1 MTDPQNPATQQV
13 QEQVKPRG
21 RPRKEGIVFV
31 KQEAL
36 PVMKHKTQEDGVISE
51 RQLQLIKKAE
61 KERIHGKKPL
71 SEAQQAHLKN
81 LYEMN
86 LKRRQEK
93 ANQPIKPIEIP
104 KEAPE
109 GYVPV
114 VIKERKRTCNRDVNA
129 MQENIMKMMF
139 EMQKQMKSLAEQ
151 RKEAK
156 ETAIASLPPSVAP
169 VIVQLHKNVKEKKPK
184 EKKEP
189 KKRRP
194 RYQSE
199 TSETDASETEQSE
212 TETSDSDSEY
222 LKKYEKKAVKRL
234 QTVQEI
240 EKRLKEATK
249 PAPVQPTA
257 PPKGKYDHLRV
268 F

>member
-1 MTDPQNPATQQV
+1 MTDPQNPAIQEV
-13 QEQVKPRG
+13 QEQVRSRG

-114 VIKERKRTCNRDVNA
+114 VVKERKRTCNRDVNA

-156 ETAIASLPPSVAP
+156 ETAIASLPAP

-240 EKRLKEATK
+240 EKRLKEAVK
-249 PAPVQPTA
+249 PAPPPPVIA

>member
-1 MTDPQNPATQQV
+1 
-13 QEQVKPRG
+13 
-21 RPRKEGIVFV
+21 
-31 KQEAL
+31 
-36 PVMKHKTQEDGVISE
+36 
-51 RQLQLIKKAE
+51 
-61 KERIHGKKPL
+61 
-71 SEAQQAHLKN
+71 
-81 LYEMN
+81 
-86 LKRRQEK
+86 
-93 ANQPIKPIEIP
+93 
-104 KEAPE
+104 
-109 GYVPV
+109 VPV
-114 VIKERKRTCNRDVNA
+114 VIKEKKRTCNRDVNA

-139 EMQKQMKSLAEQ
+139 AMQEQMKSLAEQ

-156 ETAIASLPPSVAP
+156 EIAQASLPAP

-212 TETSDSDSEY
+212 TESSDSDSEY

>member
-1 MTDPQNPATQQV
+1 MTDPQNPAIQEV
-13 QEQVKPRG
+13 QEQVRSRG

-114 VIKERKRTCNRDVNA
+114 VVKERKRTCNRDVNA

-156 ETAIASLPPSVAP
+156 ETAIASLPAP

-240 EKRLKEATK
+240 EKRLKEAVK
-249 PAPVQPTA
+249 PAPPPVIA

>member
-1 MTDPQNPATQQV
+1 MTDPQNLATQQV
-13 QEQVKPRG
+13 QEQPRGRG

-36 PVMKHKTQEDGVISE
+36 PVMKHKTQEDGMITE

-114 VIKERKRTCNRDVNA
+114 VIKEKKRTCNRDVNA

-139 EMQKQMKSLAEQ
+139 AMQEQMKSLAEQ

-156 ETAIASLPPSVAP
+156 ETAQASLPAP
-169 VIVQLHKNVKEKKPK
+169 VIVQLHKNVKEKKQK

-189 KKRRP
+189 KKRERRP

-249 PAPVQPTA
+249 PTPPVQQTA

>member
-1 MTDPQNPATQQV
+1 
-13 QEQVKPRG
+13 
-21 RPRKEGIVFV
+21 
-31 KQEAL
+31 
-36 PVMKHKTQEDGVISE
+36 
-51 RQLQLIKKAE
+51 
-61 KERIHGKKPL
+61 
-71 SEAQQAHLKN
+71 
-81 LYEMN
+81 
-86 LKRRQEK
+86 
-93 ANQPIKPIEIP
+93 
-104 KEAPE
+104 
-109 GYVPV
+109 
-114 VIKERKRTCNRDVNA
+114 

-139 EMQKQMKSLAEQ
+139 AMQEQMKSLAEQ

-156 ETAIASLPPSVAP
+156 ETAQASLPAP
-169 VIVQLHKNVKEKKPK
+169 VIVQLHKNVKERKTK

-189 KKRRP
+189 KKRERRP

-199 TSETDASETEQSE
+199 TSDTDASETEQSE
-212 TETSDSDSEY
+212 TESSDSDSEY

-249 PAPVQPTA
+249 PTPVQPTA

>member
-1 MTDPQNPATQQV
+1 MTDPQNLSTQQV
-13 QEQVKPRG
+13 QEQPRGRG

-36 PVMKHKTQEDGVISE
+36 PVMKHKTQEDGMITE

-114 VIKERKRTCNRDVNA
+114 VVKERKRTCNRDVNA

-156 ETAIASLPPSVAP
+156 ETAIASLPAP

-240 EKRLKEATK
+240 EKRLKEAVK
-249 PAPVQPTA
+249 PAPPPVIA

>member
-13 QEQVKPRG
+13 QEEVRGRG

-31 KQEAL
+31 KQDAL
-36 PVMKHKTQEDGVISE
+36 PVMKHKTCEDGMITQN
-51 RQLQLIKKAE
+51 QLKLIKKAE

-114 VIKERKRTCNRDVNA
+114 VVKEKKRTCNRDVNA

-139 EMQKQMKSLAEQ
+139 AMQEQMKALAEQ

-156 ETAIASLPPSVAP
+156 ETAQASLPAP

-212 TETSDSDSEY
+212 TETDSDSEY

-249 PAPVQPTA
+249 PVPVQPVA
-257 PPKGKYDHLRV
+257 QPKGKYDHLRV

>member
-1 MTDPQNPATQQV
+1 MTDYQNPEIQQI
-13 QEQVKPRG
+13 QEEVKPRG

-31 KQEAL
+31 KQEAM

-114 VIKERKRTCNRDVNA
+114 VVKERKRTCNRDVNA

-139 EMQKQMKSLAEQ
+139 EMQKQMKSLSEQ

-156 ETAIASLPPSVAP
+156 ETAQASLPAP
-169 VIVQLHKNVKEKKPK
+169 VIVQLHKNVKEKKP
-184 EKKEP
+184 KKEP

-199 TSETDASETEQSE
+199 TSETESETES
-212 TETSDSDSEY
+212 SDSDSEY

-240 EKRLKEATK
+240 ENRLRLKEATK
-249 PAPVQPTA
+249 PTPVQPTA

>member
-1 MTDPQNPATQQV
+1 MTDPQNLTQQV
-13 QEQVKPRG
+13 QEQVRSRG

-36 PVMKHKTQEDGVISE
+36 PVMKHKTQEDGVITE

-114 VIKERKRTCNRDVNA
+114 VIKEKKRTCNRDVNA

-139 EMQKQMKSLAEQ
+139 AMQEQMKSLAEQ

-156 ETAIASLPPSVAP
+156 ETAQASLPAP
-169 VIVQLHKNVKEKKPK
+169 VIVQLHKNVKEKKTK

-199 TSETDASETEQSE
+199 TSETDASETDASE
-212 TETSDSDSEY
+212 TESSDSDSAY

-240 EKRLKEATK
+240 ENRLRLKEATK

>member
-1 MTDPQNPATQQV
+1 MTEYQNLATQQV
-13 QEQVKPRG
+13 QEQVRSRG

-36 PVMKHKTQEDGVISE
+36 PVMKHKTQEDGVITE

-61 KERIHGKKPL
+61 RERIHGKKPL

-93 ANQPIKPIEIP
+93 ANQPIKPMEIP

-114 VIKERKRTCNRDVNA
+114 VVKEKKRTCNRDVNA

-139 EMQKQMKSLAEQ
+139 AMQEQMKSLAEQ

-156 ETAIASLPPSVAP
+156 ETAQASLPAP
-169 VIVQLHKNVKEKKPK
+169 VIVQLHKNVKERKPK

-189 KKRRP
+189 KKRERRP

-199 TSETDASETEQSE
+199 TSETESETEQSE
-212 TETSDSDSEY
+212 TESSDSDSAY

-240 EKRLKEATK
+240 ENRLRLKETTK
-249 PAPVQPTA
+249 PTPVQPTA

>member
-1 MTDPQNPATQQV
+1 MTDPQNLTQQV
-13 QEQVKPRG
+13 QEQVRSRG

-36 PVMKHKTQEDGVISE
+36 PVMKHKTQEDGVITE

-114 VIKERKRTCNRDVNA
+114 VIKEKKRTCNRDVNA

-139 EMQKQMKSLAEQ
+139 AMQEQMKSLAEQ

-156 ETAIASLPPSVAP
+156 ETAQAYLPAP
-169 VIVQLHKNVKEKKPK
+169 VIVQLHKNVKEKKTK

-199 TSETDASETEQSE
+199 TSETDASETDASE
-212 TETSDSDSEY
+212 TESSDSDSAY

-240 EKRLKEATK
+240 ENRLRLKEATK

>member
-1 MTDPQNPATQQV
+1 MTDPQNPAIQEV
-13 QEQVKPRG
+13 QEQVRSRG

-114 VIKERKRTCNRDVNA
+114 VVKERKRTCNRDVNA

-139 EMQKQMKSLAEQ
+139 EMQKQIKSLAEQ

-156 ETAIASLPPSVAP
+156 ETAIASLPAP

-240 EKRLKEATK
+240 EKRLKEAVK
-249 PAPVQPTA
+249 PAPPPVIA